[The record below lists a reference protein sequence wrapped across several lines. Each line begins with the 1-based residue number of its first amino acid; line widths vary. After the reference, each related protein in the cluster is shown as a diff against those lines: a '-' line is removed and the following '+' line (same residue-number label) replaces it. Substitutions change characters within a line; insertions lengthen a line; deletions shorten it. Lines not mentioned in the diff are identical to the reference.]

1 MRPDFDCIIYGMEKK
16 ERLGFMMAAPDRYA
30 ILKEF
35 ARENRKN
42 MTLSETLL
50 WEQLRRLPSTFHF
63 RRQHIIGD
71 YIVDFVCLEQS
82 LVIEV
87 DGGYHSE
94 PRQIE
99 DDIFRTEKLNKYGF
113 TVLRFKNEQI
123 TDNIDEVMRVIKEI
137 LYNE

>member
-1 MRPDFDCIIYGMEKK
+1 MVKK
-16 ERLGFMMAAPDRYA
+16 ERFGFMMAAPDRYA

-35 ARENRKN
+35 ARENRRK
-42 MTLSETLL
+42 MTLGETIL
-50 WEQLRRLPSTFHF
+50 WESLRRLPVTFHF

-71 YIVDFVCLEQS
+71 FIVDFACLEQS

-94 PRQIE
+94 PQQIE
-99 DDIFRTEKLNKYGF
+99 DDLFRTEKLNNYGF
-113 TVLRFKNEQI
+113 TVLRYKNEQI
-123 TDNIDEVMRVIKEI
+123 IGNIDEVMIEIKNI

>member
-1 MRPDFDCIIYGMEKK
+1 
-16 ERLGFMMAAPDRYA
+16 MMAAPDRYA

-42 MTLSETLL
+42 MTLSETVL
-50 WEQLRRLPSTFHF
+50 WEQLRQLPSTFHF

-71 YIVDFVCLEQS
+71 YIVDFICLEQS
-82 LVIEV
+82 LIIEV

-123 TDNIDEVMRVIKEI
+123 TDNLNEVMRIIKEI

>member
-16 ERLGFMMAAPDRYA
+16 ERLGFMMAAPDRYT

-82 LVIEV
+82 LIIEV

>member
-1 MRPDFDCIIYGMEKK
+1 MICFIGMVKK
-16 ERLGFMMAAPDRYA
+16 ERFGFMMAAPDRYA

-35 ARENRKN
+35 ARENRRK
-42 MTLSETLL
+42 MTLGETIL
-50 WEQLRRLPSTFHF
+50 WESLRRLPATFHF

-71 YIVDFVCLEQS
+71 FIVDFACLEQS

-94 PRQIE
+94 PQQIK
-99 DDIFRTEKLNKYGF
+99 DDLFRTEKLNNYGF
-113 TVLRFKNEQI
+113 TVLRYKNEQI
-123 TDNIDEVMRVIKEI
+123 IGNIDEVMKEIKNI

>member
-1 MRPDFDCIIYGMEKK
+1 MRPDFKLMFYSMVKK
-16 ERLGFMMAAPDRYA
+16 EQFGFMMAAPDRYA

-42 MTLSETLL
+42 MTLSETVL
-50 WEQLRRLPSTFHF
+50 WEQLRQLPSTFHF

-71 YIVDFVCLEQS
+71 FIVDFVCLEQS
-82 LVIEV
+82 LIIEV

-123 TDNIDEVMRVIKEI
+123 TDNINEVMRIIKEI

>member
-1 MRPDFDCIIYGMEKK
+1 
-16 ERLGFMMAAPDRYA
+16 MMAAPDRYA

-35 ARENRKN
+35 ARENRRK
-42 MTLSETLL
+42 MTLGETIL
-50 WEQLRRLPSTFHF
+50 WESLRQLPSTFHF

-71 YIVDFVCLEQS
+71 FIVDFACLEQS

-94 PRQIE
+94 PQQIE
-99 DDIFRTEKLNKYGF
+99 DDLFRTEKLNNYGF
-113 TVLRFKNEQI
+113 TVLRYKNEQI
-123 TDNIDEVMRVIKEI
+123 IGNIDEVMKEIKNI

>member
-16 ERLGFMMAAPDRYA
+16 ERLRFMTAAPDRYT

-35 ARENRKN
+35 AREIRKN